1 MKAEDIRN
9 VFISHIHEDDEGL
22 KKLKDLVSKHG
33 MTWRDASITADKPN
47 AAKNPDYIKQEI
59 LAPGIRWA
67 GVLVVYITP
76 DTKHSDWVN
85 WEIEYAHKQDKRIV
99 GVWEW
104 GAKDCDLPE
113 ALDKYADAV
122 VGWNGE
128 SIIDAING
136 DSNEWYKSDG
146 SQQSYRHIPRYSCR

>member
-1 MKAEDIRN
+1 MLLSPL
-9 VFISHIHEDDEGL
+9 ISL
-22 KKLKDLVSKHG
+22 
-33 MTWRDASITADKPN
+33 TPQKPRWQN
-47 AAKNPDYIKQEI
+47 YIKQEI

-67 GVLVVYITP
+67 GVLVVYVSPYTQ
-76 DTKHSDWVN
+76 HSEWVN
-85 WEIEYAHKQDKRIV
+85 WEIEYAHKLGKRIV

-136 DSNEWYKSDG
+136 DSNEWYKPDG
-146 SQQSYRHIPRYSCR
+146 SQHSYRHIPRYSCR